1 MGIGM
6 RIFLAG
12 RSNLEGVA
20 SDGHDSGKFA
30 LEIDGQTGLLG
41 YSCDQ
46 RLIGQQQGGLARKS
60 RVVKAVW
67 ATIYLFFYLQK
78 RRFRFFCK
86 LHYALFSEPKLE
98 A

>member
-67 ATIYLFFYLQK
+67 ATIYLFFI
-78 RRFRFFCK
+78 
-86 LHYALFSEPKLE
+86 
-98 A
+98 